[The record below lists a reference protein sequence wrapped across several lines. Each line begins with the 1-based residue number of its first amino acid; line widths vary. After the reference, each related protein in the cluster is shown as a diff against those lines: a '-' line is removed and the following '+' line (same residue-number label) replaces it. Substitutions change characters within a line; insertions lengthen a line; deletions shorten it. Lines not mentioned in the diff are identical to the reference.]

1 MGVAGD
7 FLPRVLESTGR
18 IVDLKDDRDG
28 VICSKKRRK
37 RPLRIG
43 IDVSAWIYRAG
54 FAFGEKLMHD
64 ERHLTSYGRANL
76 QKEQQVDGIEPQTPV
91 LVKGTSDEASA
102 EKIRDYCEA
111 CANYVVRRLELLK
124 NESHAN
130 LLVVFDGRSPP
141 IKTATVQERK
151 KSRRGYQNLREDN
164 GDTGNEKS
172 IANNGD
178 IYETK
183 NNNMDVEADI
193 EERVKANRRAGP
205 GKHVSRIVDVIIE
218 KLRKRSKEEGETNNG
233 PSNDYLAAWMV
244 APYEADSQLAYL
256 SKQSYIDLVIT
267 EDTDLI
273 AHGCRSVMYKCLENQ
288 NNINA
293 DDSGANT
300 DSFDVHIDITSGKLV
315 EFQDLG
321 GTKVFSG
328 GPPKPD
334 LTDFTPIMMAVLF
347 VLLGC
352 DYNGHRKLKGI
363 GIVKA
368 CKIVRKAFLESSRR
382 NTTETDSAS
391 EVSQLNRIV
400 PMSPASVASN
410 ASPRK
415 KRKNQLPTLEIVWK
429 EAYEQSFD
437 SFYTEEFKKEYQKSF
452 VEALW
457 MYRHPIVFDPMI
469 RACIQCPSPVSDELG
484 DPELLDCKEYSELS
498 SNPIRIIQVVGELP
512 PTQEECISIAEG
524 RAHTQWKL
532 RKPTPIY
539 SNNDNEKKT
548 QTDSSRRKRKS
559 PSQNFNGRNPASKN
573 SCSPAFRSKR
583 NKIGKENNESTKS
596 DRRRSLDSDE
606 IASLAAGGFK
616 KDDKRPKNGMF
627 ASRNLFPGGQNMP
640 QHNEETRSP
649 NLLAS
654 TTPEQSTQSSSK
666 ATLSVR
672 SGTQSSSKATPKT
685 SQSSSKA
692 SVNLLTSSQSN
703 QFETPILQTQ
713 QQFSN
718 WQTPSPVKPRFQTPS
733 STQEELY
740 TQQLDSQL
748 PPNDEEEEPSQFLT
762 QEMVAE
768 EPSSMETPKRRM
780 LPRAAKKTPPSAAYR
795 TP

>member
-18 IVDLKDDRDG
+18 IVDLKDYRDG

-91 LVKGTSDEASA
+91 LVKGTSDEALA

-124 NESHAN
+124 NESHAD

-151 KSRRGYQNLREDN
+151 KSRKGYQSLREDN
-164 GDTGNEKS
+164 RDAGNEKA
-172 IANNGD
+172 IANNGN
-178 IYETK
+178 INETT

-205 GKHVSRIVDVIIE
+205 GEHVSRIVNVIIE
-218 KLRKRSKEEGETNNG
+218 KLRKRSKEEEEAETNNS

-273 AHGCRSVMYKCLENQ
+273 AHGCRSVMYKCLENH
-288 NNINA
+288 NNTNA

-300 DSFDVHIDITSGKLV
+300 DSFDVHIDITRGKLV

-352 DYNGHRKLKGI
+352 DYNGHHKLKGI
-363 GIVKA
+363 GMVKA

-391 EVSQLNRIV
+391 EVSQLHRIV
-400 PMSPASVASN
+400 PMSPASN

-415 KRKNQLPTLEIVWK
+415 KRNNKLPALEIVWN
-429 EAYEQSFD
+429 EAYEQSYD
-437 SFYTEEFKKEYQKSF
+437 SFYTEEFKKDYQKSF

-469 RACIQCPSPVSDELG
+469 RACIQCPSPVNDDLG

-498 SNPIRIIQVVGELP
+498 SDHIRIVKVVGELP

-524 RAHTQWKL
+524 RTHTQWKL

-539 SNNDNEKKT
+539 SNNDNETAT
-548 QTDSSRRKRKS
+548 QTHSSRRKRKS
-559 PSQNFNGRNPASKN
+559 PSTQNSNGKN
-573 SCSPAFRSKR
+573 SYSPAFRSKR
-583 NKIGKENNESTKS
+583 NKIGKENNDSTKN

-606 IASLAAGGFK
+606 IASVAAGGCK
-616 KDDKRPKNGMF
+616 KDDKRPNNGIF
-627 ASRNLFPGGQNMP
+627 ASRNLFPGGKNMP
-640 QHNEETRSP
+640 QHDEETRSP

-733 STQEELY
+733 STQEELC

-748 PPNDEEEEPSQFLT
+748 PPNDEEEEHSQFLT

-780 LPRAAKKTPPSAAYR
+780 LPRAAKKTPSSAGYR